1 MRVVLL
7 MPNRD
12 DPSRPPLVA
21 QEWSM
26 DTAPRQGEMV
36 ALLGEDGESES
47 EWIVK
52 WVRHNL
58 MPGQP
63 AWVDVRLIEPGVIR

>member
-7 MPNRD
+7 IPNRGD
-12 DPSRPPLVA
+12 SSKAPLEK

-26 DTAPRQGEMV
+26 DTAPREGETV
-36 ALLGEDGESES
+36 ALLDEEGEPRS
-47 EWIVK
+47 EWRVK

-58 MPGQP
+58 MLGRPP
-63 AWVDVRLIEPGVIR
+63 WVDVRLTKDRL